1 MKDNI
6 LIMISKFSDSINE
19 GISMALLPTTGKE
32 NMRKNYKDIS
42 SAIDKA
48 LKLLYSGKKLGG
60 KELLM
65 EIAMAES
72 YLGTHKSTIRNSGNA
87 GKGAWQIDK
96 IGFKETKNYKA
107 HPGLKKYIKTLKKN
121 GIDWMNTKWND
132 VNKLVYGAIA
142 ARMYWLISP
151 DPISPT
157 IEGRAKQWKKF
168 YNTSA
173 GSGTP
178 QKYLQ
183 RIELCSKE
191 LQYNNQTKLNPPE
204 TFMA

>member
-1 MKDNI
+1 
-6 LIMISKFSDSINE
+6 MISKFTDSINE
-19 GISMALLPTTGKE
+19 SVSLASLPSIGKE
-32 NMRKNYKDIS
+32 NMRKNYQDIS
-42 SAIDKA
+42 SAIDQA

-72 YLGTHKSTIRNSGNA
+72 YLGTHKSTIRTSGNA
-87 GKGAWQIDK
+87 GKGPWQIDK

-107 HPGLKKYIKTLKKN
+107 HPGLKKYIATLKKN
-121 GIDWMNTKWND
+121 GIDWMNIQWND

-151 DPISPT
+151 EPIAPT
-157 IEGRAKQWKKF
+157 KEGRAKQWKKF

-183 RIELCSKE
+183 RIDMCSSELDNTNR
-191 LQYNNQTKLNPPE
+191 NNLNPPE